1 MTRREAREHCFKMLF
16 CQDFYPAEEKEE
28 QLERYFDA
36 PVEDV
41 TGKDGADEVLHQ
53 VDLEG
58 ADKTALEAR
67 VEAIM
72 KKIPE
77 LDEKINGVAEGWKTR
92 RMGRVELTI
101 LRLALFE
108 MKEDQEIPEKVA
120 INEAVELAKKFG
132 GDGAPAFVNG
142 IPGEAGG
149 RKIRIKSRPESSY
162 GGSIFSHAGEFVY
175 QKYVCPGLPSSPDL
189 GEGGSFQL

>member
-77 LDEKINGVAEGWKTR
+77 
-92 RMGRVELTI
+92 
-101 LRLALFE
+101 
-108 MKEDQEIPEKVA
+108 KVA

-142 IPGEAGG
+142 ILAKLVEE
-149 RKIRIKSRPESSY
+149 RSE
-162 GGSIFSHAGEFVY
+162 
-175 QKYVCPGLPSSPDL
+175 
-189 GEGGSFQL
+189 